1 MSLLLL
7 RLLFI
12 SFTEFGLRKRQ
23 VKNHHFTKE
32 EHTKTKVM
40 NVKLVEATDLMM
52 RCVKSCTSIEQLS
65 LTMDWVA
72 DKIVPLNFDDE
83 VADVLIARGNL
94 LKLIEER
101 KNKINGIGDIEELEM
116 KTQTIHE

>member
-1 MSLLLL
+1 MKIKL
-7 RLLFI
+7 
-12 SFTEFGLRKRQ
+12 TE
-23 VKNHHFTKE
+23 
-32 EHTKTKVM
+32 
-40 NVKLVEATDLMM
+40 AIDLMV
-52 RCVKSCTSIEQLS
+52 RCIKSCTSIEQLS
-65 LTMDWVA
+65 LTMDWIA

-101 KNKINGIGDIEELEM
+101 KNKINGIGDIDELNL